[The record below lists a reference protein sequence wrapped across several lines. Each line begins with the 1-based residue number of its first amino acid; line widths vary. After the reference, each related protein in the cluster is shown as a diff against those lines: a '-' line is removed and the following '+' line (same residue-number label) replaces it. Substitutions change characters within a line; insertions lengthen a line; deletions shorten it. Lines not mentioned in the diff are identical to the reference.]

1 MAKLQL
7 PKLQLPEMERGRGDY
22 WKLGPVYVW
31 KWAVLAA
38 LAALSLAA
46 LAVFGLPSLPA
57 PAQAP
62 PAYRY
67 DDPRLAQVSGA
78 VRVLDGQGVLRYE
91 GEVAG
96 GTYAGRGRVY
106 DAAGRLVYDGP
117 LADGFFEGQDA
128 KVYEEG
134 RLVYTGE
141 MSKNQYEGQGHR
153 TDWNTGIVSEGQF
166 SRGELEGEGRQ
177 YDQNGTL
184 LRSGTFAG
192 GLLNGPGQEYG
203 QDGNLIREGE
213 FSGGV
218 LHGNGILYTP
228 SGALQYEG
236 QFQRGLYHGQGK
248 LYQAGVLS
256 YEGEFVNGMAVGQGS
271 VCHPSGQVLYQGV
284 VYDGQP
290 RADAFLGLSLAEVE
304 GAFREHWLLYV
315 CGETAAFVYPSFQLM
330 FVAEGPV
337 ELSSAAMEDAR
348 TEGQRQELIDA
359 LTRPAPEAEL
369 SQEWAGAPVGGPQ
382 EEAVTDFSLSQEAV
396 KSDIIIREVL
406 SYGGPLPGA
415 PQPAPDS
422 PAGRR
427 PAGWREQFS
436 DYAAGEAQKAAAV
449 QIGPFVYEFP
459 EPGGA
464 QPPDM
469 DCQLAGKNG
478 VLTCTVWREG
488 KTPALWY
495 QSAVQGD
502 GP

>member
-7 PKLQLPEMERGRGDY
+7 PKLQLPEIERGRGDY
-22 WKLGPVYVW
+22 WRLGPVYVW
-31 KWAVLAA
+31 KWAVLAV
-38 LAALSLAA
+38 LAA
-46 LAVFGLPSLPA
+46 LAVPALSLFGLPSFPMPA
-57 PAQAP
+57 RTP

-67 DDPRLAQVSGA
+67 DDPKLAQVSGT

-91 GEVAG
+91 GEVAA
-96 GTYAGRGRVY
+96 GTYAGLGKVY
-106 DAAGRLVYDGP
+106 DADGRLVYDGP

-141 MSKNQYEGQGHR
+141 MSKNQYEGQGRR
-153 TDWNTGIVSEGQF
+153 TDWRAGIVSEGQF
-166 SRGELEGEGRQ
+166 SKGKLEGEGRQ

-184 LRSGTFAG
+184 LRSGTFADD
-192 GLLNGPGQEYG
+192 LLNGPGLEYG
-203 QDGNLIREGE
+203 QNGILLREGE

-218 LHGNGILYTP
+218 LHGSGIQYSL

-248 LYQAGVLS
+248 LYQSGALS

-271 VCHPSGQVLYQGV
+271 VRHPSGQVLYQGV

-290 RADAFLGLSLAEVE
+290 RADAFLGLSLTEVE
-304 GAFREHWLLYV
+304 QAFREHWLLYV
-315 CGETAAFVYPSFQLM
+315 CGEAAAFVYPSFQLM

-337 ELSSAAMEDAR
+337 ELASAAMEDAQAESR
-348 TEGQRQELIDA
+348 RQELLGA
-359 LTRPAPEAEL
+359 LARQDPEAEPP
-369 SQEWAGAPVGGPQ
+369 QDWAEAPAGGPQ
-382 EEAVTDFSLSQEAV
+382 DEAVMDFSLSPEAA
-396 KSDIIIREVL
+396 KGDIVIREVL

-427 PAGWREQFS
+427 PAGWRERFS
-436 DYAAGEAQKAAAV
+436 DYAAGEAQQAAAV
-449 QIGPFVYEFP
+449 QIGAFVYEFP
-459 EPGGA
+459 ETGGE
-464 QPPDM
+464 PSDT
-469 DCQLAGKNG
+469 DYRLAGKGG
-478 VLTCTVWREG
+478 VLTSTVWREG
-488 KTPALWY
+488 KTPTLWY
-495 QSAVQGD
+495 QSAVQED